1 MSKTISY
8 IIAAIFLLFAL
19 VQYNDPDWYLWIPV
33 YLIIAILIFL
43 SIGRKLPSK
52 VLYVILILFLIWFVT
67 MVPNFAQWVKEGM
80 PDITGTMKASN
91 PEIEL
96 MREFFGVLIC
106 IAALVWLVIKNRK

>member
-8 IIAAIFLLFAL
+8 IIAAIFLLFAA

-33 YLIIAILIFL
+33 YLIIVILTILSMGKKLPTKVLYAILI
-43 SIGRKLPSK
+43 
-52 VLYVILILFLIWFVT
+52 VYLIWFIS
-67 MVPNFAQWVKEGM
+67 MVPNFTHWLKNDM

-106 IAALVWLVIKNRK
+106 IAALVWLVFKNIK